1 MFIFSRIAGFLID
14 ALMQLF
20 SNNYIITLC
29 VFAVIVKAVTMP
41 ISIAGQKMS
50 AKYKRLKPQIKEIK
64 NSGYKQLDIQI
75 AEMKKNGP
83 VPHEGYSSEEEMF
96 RAMRHEEEHEV
107 ERKLNELYDKYQ
119 VKLFD
124 FLIGPLSTVLW
135 FFIIVGLVRAVT
147 LPLTYVLR
155 LSPEEVSTLAGIYN
169 TASQTSI
176 LSAFIQS
183 PSLAATAIPFEDY
196 NSLFAFAMGMT
207 KSGWDLSQI
216 PTAQYLL
223 WLPILTL
230 AIYLVKEG
238 FSIFYAWFFAKE
250 VPTFTLVM
258 CSASILL
265 TALFAFTLPAGMC
278 VYWSAGAVVS
288 LAINVFRFVRKYK
301 QKKRLQPE
309 KVGNIFTDKEKKSPV
324 KKSA

>member
-50 AKYKRLKPQIKEIK
+50 AKYKRLKPQIEEIK
-64 NSGYKQLDIQI
+64 ESGAD
-75 AEMKKNGP
+75 
-83 VPHEGYSSEEEMF
+83 V
-96 RAMRHEEEHEV
+96 HEV
-107 ERKLNELYDKYQ
+107 ERQLTELYDKHGVKTFNFLAGPSASALNFLVLVGFIKAIYQ
-119 VKLFD
+119 
-124 FLIGPLSTVLW
+124 
-135 FFIIVGLVRAVT
+135 
-147 LPLTYVLR
+147 PLTYVLR
-155 LSPEEVSTLAGIYN
+155 LSPEEISTLAGIYN

-230 AIYLVKEG
+230 VVYLVKEC
-238 FSIFYAWFFAKE
+238 FSVFQAWFFTRTM
-250 VPTFTLVM
+250 PTFTIVM
-258 CSASILL
+258 SAVSILF
-265 TALFAFTLPAGMC
+265 TAWFAFSLPAGMC
-278 VYWSAGAVVS
+278 VYWIAGAVVS
-288 LAINVFRFVRKYK
+288 LAIKIFMFFRKYK
-301 QKKRLQPE
+301 RKKHSRLE
-309 KVGNIFTDKEKKSPV
+309 KIGNIYTDKEMKSST

>member
-50 AKYKRLKPQIKEIK
+50 AKYKRLKPQIEEIK
-64 NSGYKQLDIQI
+64 ESGAD
-75 AEMKKNGP
+75 
-83 VPHEGYSSEEEMF
+83 V
-96 RAMRHEEEHEV
+96 HEV
-107 ERKLNELYDKYQ
+107 ERQLTELYDKHGVKTFNFLAGPSASALNFLVLVGFIKAIYQ
-119 VKLFD
+119 
-124 FLIGPLSTVLW
+124 
-135 FFIIVGLVRAVT
+135 
-147 LPLTYVLR
+147 PLTYVLR
-155 LSPEEVSTLAGIYN
+155 LSPEEISTLAGIYN

-207 KSGWDLSQI
+207 KFGWDLSQI

-230 AIYLVKEG
+230 VIYFLKEG
-238 FSIFYAWFFAKE
+238 FSVFQTWY
-250 VPTFTLVM
+250 FTKQISSSIIASTV
-258 CSASILL
+258 SILL
-265 TALFAFTLPAGMC
+265 AAWFTFSLPAGIC

-309 KVGNIFTDKEKKSPV
+309 KVGNIFTDKEKKSPA

>member
-50 AKYKRLKPQIKEIK
+50 AKYKRLKPQIEEIK
-64 NSGYKQLDIQI
+64 ESGAD
-75 AEMKKNGP
+75 
-83 VPHEGYSSEEEMF
+83 V
-96 RAMRHEEEHEV
+96 HEV
-107 ERKLNELYDKYQ
+107 ERQLTELYDKHGVKTFNFLAGPSASALNFLVLVGFIKAIYQ
-119 VKLFD
+119 
-124 FLIGPLSTVLW
+124 
-135 FFIIVGLVRAVT
+135 
-147 LPLTYVLR
+147 PLTYVLR
-155 LSPEEVSTLAGIYN
+155 LSPEEISTLAGIYN

-183 PSLAATAIPFEDY
+183 PSLAATAIPFENY

-230 AIYLVKEG
+230 VIYFLKEG
-238 FSIFYAWFFAKE
+238 FSVFQTWYFKKQISSSIIAST
-250 VPTFTLVM
+250 V
-258 CSASILL
+258 SILL
-265 TALFAFTLPAGMC
+265 TAWFTFSLPAGMC

-309 KVGNIFTDKEKKSPV
+309 KVGNIFTDKEKKSPA